1 MLCKSESLESR
12 RNEEKENPLIPHII
26 SMVKSANEDQ
36 LRIIY
41 RFVLTLTKNNRK

>member
-1 MLCKSESLESR
+1 MLHK
-12 RNEEKENPLIPHII
+12 EEPKDKKIENPLIPHIV
-26 SMVKSANEDQ
+26 SMVKSANEEQ